1 MKLKLSLGLP
11 LYEGESM
18 DRLKEF
24 FNEKFKKPQ
33 YPEFLQTPEDTPD
46 LEIMNAK
53 IFGHMTELNDKK
65 KGTGGIKFEA
75 TRLRE

>member
-24 FNEKFKKPQ
+24 FNDRFKKPQ
-33 YPEFLQTPEDTPD
+33 YPEFY
-46 LEIMNAK
+46 
-53 IFGHMTELNDKK
+53 
-65 KGTGGIKFEA
+65 
-75 TRLRE
+75 